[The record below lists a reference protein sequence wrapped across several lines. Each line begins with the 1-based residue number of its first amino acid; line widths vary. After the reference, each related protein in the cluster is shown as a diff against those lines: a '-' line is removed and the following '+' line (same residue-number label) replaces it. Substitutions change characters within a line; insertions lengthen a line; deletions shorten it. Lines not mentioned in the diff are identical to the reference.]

1 MLNTKF
7 IKDSCKQIYLLEKRF
22 LLIEEKA
29 GLPSFLPREQGYRA
43 LQKTIVGQ
51 QLSIA
56 SASAIWERFLNTG
69 FADNEKFK
77 SANDIELK
85 SIGLS
90 KQKIS
95 YLRSLANSPIKYEEL
110 HRLSNEGIISLLT
123 SIKGIGLWTAE
134 IYLIFSLKRQDVF
147 PAGDLALQ
155 EATRLLLKLNARP
168 TEKEMR
174 SLSDRWTPFRSVCA
188 LLLWH
193 FYKNNKSRKST
204 LW

>member
-1 MLNTKF
+1 M
-7 IKDSCKQIYLLEKRF
+7 KDSLEKIYS
-22 LLIEEKA
+22 IEKNFKVIEKYY
-29 GLPSFLPREQGYRA
+29 GLPSFSSREKGYMA

-56 SASAIWERFLNTG
+56 SANAIWGRFVSSG
-69 FADNEKFK
+69 FTKTEKFK
-77 SANDIELK
+77 VTNDIDFK

-95 YLRSLANSPIKYEEL
+95 YLRSLADGEINYEKL
-110 HRLSNEGIISLLT
+110 NYMSNAEVISLLT
-123 SIKGIGLWTAE
+123 SIKGIGAWTAE
-134 IYLIFSLKRQDVF
+134 IYLIFSLQRLDVF

-155 EATRLLLKLNARP
+155 EATRILFKINARP
-168 TEKEMR
+168 SEKEMR
-174 SLSDRWTPFRSVCA
+174 ELSEKWSPLRSVCS

-193 FYKNNKSRKST
+193 LYKNNKSQESK